1 MPLIPRT
8 VSLAESDSQVSSSI
22 ADHSDSE
29 ASSWMSPLEQQPN
42 NEEHPSQIEMVT
54 GTLQ

>member
-29 ASSWMSPLEQQPN
+29 ASSWMIPLEQQPN
-42 NEEHPSQIEMVT
+42 NEERLSQKEMVP
-54 GTLQ
+54 GTL